1 MDAIVR
7 FAEHVVRTR
16 YEDLPT
22 AAVTAT
28 KTFILD
34 SLGVGVAGSA
44 APYAKELLEAAM
56 RWGSGSDTRVWAYG
70 AALPA
75 PAAALCNGYQIHNS
89 EYDCVH
95 EAAVVHPMAVLLSA
109 TMAHAERSR
118 GVSGRD
124 LLCAIALGVDVA
136 VGIGLGSKAPLRFF
150 RPATAGA
157 FAATAAIGRLMGFD
171 AETLT
176 NAFGIAYGQL
186 CGTMQA
192 HAEGSP
198 LLAMQI
204 GFNARNAVIACDMA
218 AGGLC
223 GPRNILEGP
232 FGFYELFEGVHDLA
246 PVLRDLGKVWRI
258 AEVAHKPFP
267 CGRATHGVVDGAL
280 ALMQQHGFVADEIE
294 GIECRVPPLT
304 HRLVGRPARN
314 DMTVSYA
321 RLCAPYVLACALLTG
336 GVGLDDFQAAA
347 LADPARLALAQRVR
361 LRPDDNP
368 DPNALAP
375 VTVVVRLR
383 GGTTHQLRVTEVYGG
398 PARPMGREAHLAK
411 FRANW
416 TSGVKSLP
424 ERAGERLIELVDQ
437 LDSVQEI
444 AELIDLTVPAPTA
457 PAARGAC

>member
-1 MDAIVR
+1 MDAIVT

-56 RWGSGSDTRVWAYG
+56 RWGSGSDARVWAYG

-109 TMAHAERSR
+109 TMAHAERAR
-118 GVSGRD
+118 GISGRD
-124 LLCAIALGVDVA
+124 LLCAIALGVDVG

-157 FAATAAIGRLMGFD
+157 FAATAAVGMLMGFD
-171 AETLT
+171 AGTLT
-176 NAFGIAYGQL
+176 QAFGIVYGQL

-192 HAEGSP
+192 HTEGSP

-204 GFNARNAVIACDMA
+204 GFNARNAVVACDMA
-218 AGGLC
+218 AGGVS

-232 FGFYELFEGVHDLA
+232 FGFYSLFEGEYDLA
-246 PVLRDLGKVWRI
+246 AVVGSLGKVWRI
-258 AEVAHKPFP
+258 LELAHKPFP
-267 CGRATHGVVDGAL
+267 CGRATHGLLDGVL
-280 ALMQQHGFVADEIE
+280 ALVHQHGFVADEVTT
-294 GIECRVPPLT
+294 IECRVPPLT
-304 HRLVGRPARN
+304 NRLVGRAAG
-314 DMTVSYA
+314 DGMAVSYA

-336 GVGLDDFQAAA
+336 GVGLDDFRPAA
-347 LADPARLALAQRVR
+347 LADPARLALARRIR
-361 LRPDDNP
+361 LSADDNP

-383 GGTTHQLRVTEVYGG
+383 DGVTHEIGVGEVYGS

-411 FRANW
+411 FRTNW
-416 TSGVKSLP
+416 ISGATSLP
-424 ERAGERLIELVDQ
+424 EAAGERLIELVDE
-437 LDSVQEI
+437 LESVQDV
-444 AELIDLTVPAPTA
+444 AELVDLMVP
-457 PAARGAC
+457 